1 MQNEAGTLPN
11 IDLNFEDFKDYPLG
25 HTEQKTLLASTLD
38 GTLVAINQVTGEI
51 IWELDDEPVVRSPY
65 DNSNPVLPAF
75 LPDPKDGS
83 IYMIGRGLKEPL
95 KKLPFTI
102 PELVAASPCKSSDGI
117 LYTGKKVDTWF
128 SVDRF
133 TGSKQGSLTFN
144 GCIQGQED
152 SCPNLGPA
160 NFLIGRTEYNIMM
173 YDSRSSGGGRK
184 WNISYF
190 DYSSNLASVEAQQ
203 ENNKVQYFTDS
214 SKGQLVTLDR
224 AAGKVEWKLE
234 IGSPIVALF
243 RVEGDGLVQTPITSV
258 SKETLHNLLDHFD
271 DSPNDPIPEPGE
283 PTKQLFSTL
292 YVGEHQ
298 HGLYAMPSLVDKR
311 TLTISPASNG
321 PLLLEGPQNS
331 GNSIINLDGITDSK
345 GFLDDPF
352 GIPMESDPGPHMG
365 KGSILLFGYYQV
377 SQHSTIRLSPAMTPL
392 QLTSTS
398 SHSSTPKVIPQA
410 FFPTLN
416 PIPKRKEIPMIESPA
431 IEKKE
436 PPKEYDEDIL
446 NLGLDALKSFNVTF
460 VTSKECLQ
468 FGKEVIKCVNVHLG
482 QVENKELKIIVVLLC
497 IGIYVLFRIMQ
508 KNLVP
513 SSSFYNGSF
522 HLSSTGSRSSQVGTM
537 EVTALPV
544 ELDNGH
550 IKVGNIHFDPTNI
563 LGKGCEGTFVYK

>member
-25 HTEQKTLLASTLD
+25 YTEQKTLLASTLD
-38 GTLVAINQVTGEI
+38 GTLVAINSASGEI

-152 SCPNLGPA
+152 ACPNLGPA

-190 DYSSNLASVEAQQ
+190 DYSSNLASVQSQQ
-203 ENNKVQYFTDS
+203 ENKYHQYFTDS
-214 SKGQLVTLDR
+214 SKGQLVNLDR
-224 AAGKVEWKLE
+224 ASGKVDWQLE

-243 RVEGDGLVQTPITSV
+243 RLEGDGIVQQQFSSV
-258 SKETLHNLLDHFD
+258 SKETLTNLLDHFD
-271 DSPNDPIPEPGE
+271 DKPNEPIPEPKSEVG
-283 PTKQLFSTL
+283 TQLYTTL

-298 HGLYAMPSLVDKR
+298 HGLYAMPSLVDKK
-311 TLTISPASNG
+311 TLLISPASNG
-321 PLLLEGPQNS
+321 PLMLEGPQNF

-352 GIPMESDPGPHMG
+352 GLPIDSEPGTHMG

-377 SQHSTIRLSPAMTPL
+377 PQYSTIRLSPAMTPL

-398 SHSSTPKVIPQA
+398 THSSTPKVIPQA
-410 FFPTLN
+410 FFPPFDN
-416 PIPKRKEIPMIESPA
+416 IHKRKEIPMIESQ
-431 IEKKE
+431 EQKE

-460 VTSKECLQ
+460 VTSKEFLQ
-468 FGKEVIKCVNVHLG
+468 FGKEVIKCVNVNLG

-522 HLSSTGSRSSQVGTM
+522 HLSSTGSRSSQIGTM

-550 IKVGNIHFDPTNI
+550 IKVGNIQFDPTNI